1 MACWNIAR
9 EIAARCV
16 ATDVALI
23 GGEEQQ
29 TYGQLFQQAE
39 AIARGLRAELSGA
52 EGQVLRLG
60 LHYPSGVHYVPVA
73 LGMLLA
79 DACFVPIPSELSG
92 EEKLALVRSTS
103 LHGIVAA
110 AGDELAW
117 LPEDLRASCAVLDQA
132 QGGVLW
138 QLRALPAAFPE
149 GEFAALNPAFIR
161 FSSGTTGQSKGIV
174 LSHESL
180 LARITSANLGLGMG
194 RGERVLWVLPMAHHF
209 AVSIMLYLYHG
220 ATTVIEEQHFGREM
234 LEVAVRHHAT
244 IMYGSPFHYRQLVAC
259 EALPWP
265 GLRLAVSTAAAL
277 DRATAE
283 AFVARFGVPLTQ
295 GLGIIEVGLPILN
308 TGAAGTFPEAIGH
321 PMGQQEVTIRH
332 EQRLPV
338 APGEVGELWLR
349 GPGMLDAYLVPW
361 QPRETVT
368 DAEGWFATGDLARQ
382 DEQGLIYLCG
392 RLKSVINVGGMKVF
406 PEEVERVLDQHP
418 GVRRSMV
425 SAQAHPDYG
434 EIPMARIIPQEPPPA
449 VPALRKH
456 CRSHLAGYKV
466 PLRFEFVDALPL
478 TASGKLKRV

>member
-1 MACWNIAR
+1 MARWNIAR

-39 AIARGLRAELSGA
+39 AIARGLWAELSGA

-149 GEFAALNPAFIR
+149 AEFAALNPAFIR

-209 AVSIMLYLYHG
+209 AVSIM
-220 ATTVIEEQHFGREM
+220 
-234 LEVAVRHHAT
+234 
-244 IMYGSPFHYRQLVAC
+244 P
-259 EALPWP
+259 
-265 GLRLAVSTAAAL
+265 
-277 DRATAE
+277 
-283 AFVARFGVPLTQ
+283 
-295 GLGIIEVGLPILN
+295 
-308 TGAAGTFPEAIGH
+308 
-321 PMGQQEVTIRH
+321 
-332 EQRLPV
+332 
-338 APGEVGELWLR
+338 
-349 GPGMLDAYLVPW
+349 
-361 QPRETVT
+361 
-368 DAEGWFATGDLARQ
+368 
-382 DEQGLIYLCG
+382 
-392 RLKSVINVGGMKVF
+392 
-406 PEEVERVLDQHP
+406 
-418 GVRRSMV
+418 
-425 SAQAHPDYG
+425 
-434 EIPMARIIPQEPPPA
+434 
-449 VPALRKH
+449 
-456 CRSHLAGYKV
+456 
-466 PLRFEFVDALPL
+466 
-478 TASGKLKRV
+478 